1 MPKQYQA
8 RVEAIQRRKADN
20 KAAKDVRDSGR
31 APDQI
36 LSKILSID
44 PDAEVLLLAQDYV
57 KGTKDTRAESRQ
69 RLCRSHFCTEEC
81 ALKRCK
87 WSHEISIAHVEG
99 AADLPLEGG
108 AQAAGS
114 AVASMT
120 VPAMDRYVGV
130 MERLW
135 PKARRG
141 GGGGGAQAVLRAGH
155 GRTAAAAAA
164 AAAASAAGGAA
175 ALEEAAAGVSL
186 GALPEPLLHAV
197 LGCLAPSDP
206 ASACAAAACCRA
218 LFAAQLSC
226 EQVEAAKR
234 AAVPRLQA
242 QRNRLLIRHAAR
254 VRYIAS
260 AAAPFARARASGGKP
275 GKQRGGSRRRGGGG
289 AAEEG
294 AATALPARAA
304 KPMLV
309 HDSADMAVY
318 DGTEERAAAFFAR
331 EAAVRSP
338 GGAEDEQKEGGG
350 GGGGGGASAEEGGG
364 GAAAAAAGRA
374 AGPPGVDRVTPLE
387 EGLMSLIFSWCDDRG
402 ACGLVCACQA
412 LRTASRADP
421 AMRGRRREGMAA
433 AAAAAAKSRKKVK
446 KKKKMEKSS
455 AQSKSKD
462 GFSGIGSTSRH

>member
-44 PDAEVLLLAQDYV
+44 PDAEVLLLALDYV

-114 AVASMT
+114 AVATMT

-130 MERLW
+130 LERLW
-135 PKARRG
+135 PKARAG
-141 GGGGGAQAVLRAGH
+141 G

-164 AAAASAAGGAA
+164 AAAASAAAGAT
-175 ALEEAAAGVSL
+175 ALEEAGAGVSL

-218 LFAAQLSC
+218 LFAAHLSC

-242 QRNRLLIRHAAR
+242 KRNRLLIRHAAR

-260 AAAPFARARASGGKP
+260 AAAPFARARASGGGKA
-275 GKQRGGSRRRGGGG
+275 GKQRGGRRRGGGGG

-294 AATALPARAA
+294 TATAPPVRAA

-309 HDSADMAVY
+309 HDSADMSVY

-331 EAAVRSP
+331 EAAVRSH
-338 GGAEDEQKEGGG
+338 GGAEDEREEDGG

-364 GAAAAAAGRA
+364 GGGGATVA
-374 AGPPGVDRVTPLE
+374 AGPPGVDRLTPLE
-387 EGLMSLIFSWCDDRG
+387 EGLTSLIFSWCDDRG
-402 ACGLVCACQA
+402 ACGLVCACQV

-433 AAAAAAKSRKKVK
+433 AAAAAAKSRKKGK